1 MTLADTPTSQRKSLP
16 SFARRLAI
24 ALAATLV
31 GALAVSA
38 SWLMHRPVGYSGN
51 AHTSSLISPDFA
63 SGFDVAWEVT
73 GEDLGVGGSLYAYEE
88 VDGRL
93 VALFG
98 EKGQPSTLVGLD
110 LSGEKPSV
118 LWHREVPDVDSP
130 MFAWEDSVV
139 VAGQTIRVADGEVTA
154 TWEMPLPANATSR
167 FSDSDY
173 SRFSNSDK
181 KAFINVGGD
190 QVDPSS
196 ASFSRVTWP
205 VVVVCYPRDK
215 PYGVQDFDYL
225 CLGWN
230 KDGTE
235 AWRYKMTFS
244 RYDLQ
249 GPGGIPLPVTA
260 VNGYVPVSRNFGYE
274 DRQVGAFLHLADGVL
289 VESATYN
296 ADALVPVADGWLL
309 GGAMPDDPQQR
320 ALVTLA
326 PDGTEVSRTRLG
338 YPLMNVDPLMK
349 LSDLDFV
356 KCWDEDGN
364 VVRPTSEQVASTLTS
379 GEFPWTSVCVQS
391 DQHSKKGFSML
402 NGHRLMATNGAGGA
416 ENGTYPE
423 SLIPATDGSLIL
435 SLPPEDKDS
444 TDKNPPMN
452 LYATPSGIQ
461 LASLEDVGVRYAQPF
476 YDDLLITSPTIDS
489 PGAILRSYLGMY
501 PHSDTVIMGI
511 TPKRAS

>member
-1 MTLADTPTSQRKSLP
+1 MNLPKKLTSLREALPTILRC
-16 SFARRLAI
+16 LAI

-31 GALAVSA
+31 GALAVGA
-38 SWLMHRPVGYSGN
+38 SWLMHRPVGYSGD

-73 GEDLGVGGSLYAYEE
+73 AADLGVGGSLRAYEE
-88 VDGRL
+88 IDGLL

-118 LWHREVPDVDSP
+118 LWRREVSAVDSP

-139 VAGQTIRVADGEVTA
+139 VAGQTIRVSDGEVTA
-154 TWEMPLPANATSR
+154 TWDTPLPTDATSR
-167 FSDSDY
+167 FVQSDDE
-173 SRFSNSDK
+173 
-181 KAFINVGGD
+181 AFINVGGD
-190 QVDPSS
+190 HVDPGHTG
-196 ASFSRVTWP
+196 FSRVTWP

-235 AWRYKMTFS
+235 AWRYEVS
-244 RYDLQ
+244 LSSEDLQ
-249 GPGGIPLPVTA
+249 GPGLPLPVTA
-260 VNGYVPVSRNFGYE
+260 VDGYVPVSRSFNYE
-274 DRQVGAFLHLADGVL
+274 DRPVSAFLHLADGVL

-296 ADALVPVADGWLL
+296 ARGLHPVADGWLL
-309 GGAMPDDPQQR
+309 EGGTNDPRQR
-320 ALVTLA
+320 LLVTLA
-326 PDGTEVSRTRLG
+326 PDGTEVSRTL
-338 YPLMNVDPLMK
+338 LADPLIHV
-349 LSDLDFV
+349 SDV
-356 KCWDEDGN
+356 GSATCWDEEGR
-364 VVRPTSEQVASTLTS
+364 VARPTSEQATSTLTS
-379 GEFPWTSVCVQS
+379 GEFPWASVCVQRNQNS
-391 DQHSKKGFSML
+391 TKGFSML

-423 SLIPATDGSLIL
+423 SLIAATDGSLIL
-435 SLPPEDKDS
+435 SQPPEDKDS

-452 LYATPSGIQ
+452 LYTAPSGIQ
-461 LASLEDVGVRYAQPF
+461 LASLEDVGAHHATLF
-476 YDDLLITSPTIDS
+476 YDDLLIAYPARSDS
-489 PGAILRSYLGMY
+489 WSARLCSYLGTY
-501 PHSDTVIMGI
+501 PHPDTVLMGI

>member
-16 SFARRLAI
+16 SFVRRLAI

-73 GEDLGVGGSLYAYEE
+73 ASDLGVSGSLWNYVK
-88 VDGRL
+88 VDGFI
-93 VALFG
+93 VAVFG
-98 EKGQPSTLVGLD
+98 EKDQPSTFIGLD

-118 LWHREVPDVDSP
+118 LWRREMPTVDGP
-130 MFAWEDSVV
+130 MFVWEDSIV
-139 VAGQTIRVADGEVTA
+139 VAGQTIRVSDGEVTA
-154 TWEMPLPANATSR
+154 TWEMPLPADATTR
-167 FSDSDY
+167 FELHDT
-173 SRFSNSDK
+173 
-181 KAFINVGGD
+181 AALINVGGA
-190 QVDPSS
+190 QVNPGYTR
-196 ASFSRVTWP
+196 FLRVTWP
-205 VVVVCYPRDK
+205 VIVVCYPRDK

-235 AWRYKMTFS
+235 AWRYKVNFS
-244 RYDLQ
+244 PYNLQ
-249 GPGGIPLPVTA
+249 GPGIPLSATPVD
-260 VNGYVPVSRNFGYE
+260 GYVPVSRNYNYG
-274 DRQVGAFLHLADGVL
+274 DRKVGAFLHLADGVL

-296 ADALVPVADGWLL
+296 PDALVPVAEGWLL
-309 GGAMPDDPQQR
+309 GGAMPDNPQQR

-326 PDGTEVSRTRLG
+326 PDGTEVSRTRLA
-338 YPLMNVDPLMK
+338 DPLMK

-364 VVRPTSEQVASTLTS
+364 VVRPTSEQAATTLTS
-379 GEFPWTSVCVQS
+379 GEATWAHLCTNH
-391 DQHSKKGFSML
+391 DRDTGFSGVTNI
-402 NGHRLMATNGAGGA
+402 NGHRLKVTNEAGDSQYGS
-416 ENGTYPE
+416 YPD
-423 SLIPATDGSLIL
+423 SMIPATDGSLML
-435 SLPPEDKDS
+435 SQPPEDKDS

-501 PHSDTVIMGI
+501 PHPDTVLMGI
-511 TPKRAS
+511 TPKRAG

>member
-1 MTLADTPTSQRKSLP
+1 MNLPKKLTSWREALP
-16 SFARRLAI
+16 VLLRCLAI

-51 AHTSSLISPDFA
+51 ARVSSTLSPDFA

-73 GEDLGVGGSLYAYEE
+73 ASDLGVSGSLLTYVK
-88 VDGRL
+88 VDGFI

-118 LWHREVPDVDSP
+118 LWRREVSAVDSP
-130 MFAWEDSVV
+130 MFAWEDSIV

-154 TWEMPLPANATSR
+154 TWDTPLPADATSR
-167 FSDSDY
+167 FVQGDDE
-173 SRFSNSDK
+173 
-181 KAFINVGGD
+181 AFINVGGA
-190 QVDPSS
+190 QVNPGYTR
-196 ASFSRVTWP
+196 FSRVTWP
-205 VVVVCYPRDK
+205 VIVVCYPRDK

-235 AWRYKMTFS
+235 AWRYEVS
-244 RYDLQ
+244 LSSEDLQ
-249 GPGGIPLPVTA
+249 GPGLPLPVTA
-260 VNGYVPVSRNFGYE
+260 VDGYVPVSRNFEYE
-274 DRQVGAFLHLADGVL
+274 DRQAGAFLHLADGTL

-296 ADALVPVADGWLL
+296 ARGLHPVADGWLL
-309 GGAMPDDPQQR
+309 EGGANDPRQR
-320 ALVTLA
+320 LLVTLA
-326 PDGTEVSRTRLG
+326 PDGTEVSRTL
-338 YPLMNVDPLMK
+338 LADPLIHV
-349 LSDLDFV
+349 SDV
-356 KCWDEDGN
+356 GSATCWDEEGR
-364 VVRPTSEQVASTLTS
+364 VALPTSEQATSTLTS
-379 GEFPWTSVCVQS
+379 GEFPWASVCVQRNQNS
-391 DQHSKKGFSML
+391 TKGFSML
-402 NGHRLMATNGAGGA
+402 NGHRLMATNGAGEA

-452 LYATPSGIQ
+452 LYTAPSGIQ
-461 LASLEDVGVRYAQPF
+461 LASLEDVGLHDAVPF
-476 YDDLLITSPTIDS
+476 YDDLLIASPAHTDS
-489 PGAILRSYLGMY
+489 WSARLRSFLGFY
-501 PHSDTVIMGI
+501 PHPDTVLMGI

>member
-1 MTLADTPTSQRKSLP
+1 MNLTKKLTSLREALPTVL
-16 SFARRLAI
+16 RRLAI
-24 ALAATLV
+24 ALAVALV
-31 GALAVSA
+31 SALAVGA
-38 SWLMHRPVGYSGN
+38 SWRAHRPVGYSGD

-73 GEDLGVGGSLYAYEE
+73 AADLGVGGSLRAYEE
-88 VDGRL
+88 IDGLL

-118 LWHREVPDVDSP
+118 LWRREVSAVDSP
-130 MFAWEDSVV
+130 VFAWEDSVV
-139 VAGQTIRVADGEVTA
+139 VAGQTIRVSDGEVTA
-154 TWEMPLPANATSR
+154 TWDTPLPTDATSR
-167 FSDSDY
+167 FVQSDDE
-173 SRFSNSDK
+173 
-181 KAFINVGGD
+181 AFINVGGD
-190 QVDPSS
+190 HVDPGHTG
-196 ASFSRVTWP
+196 FSRVTWP

-260 VNGYVPVSRNFGYE
+260 VDGYVPVSRNLGYE
-274 DRQVGAFLHLADGVL
+274 ERQVGAFLHLADGVL
-289 VESATYN
+289 VESTTYN

-364 VVRPTSEQVASTLTS
+364 VVRPTSEQVASALTS
-379 GEFPWTSVCVQS
+379 GEFPWTSVCVQG
-391 DQHSKKGFSML
+391 DQHSEKGFSML

-452 LYATPSGIQ
+452 LYAAPSGIQ
-461 LASLEDVGVRYAQPF
+461 LASLENVGVRYAQPF
-476 YDDLLITSPTIDS
+476 YEDLLITSPTIDS

-501 PHSDTVIMGI
+501 PHPDTVLMGI

>member
-1 MTLADTPTSQRKSLP
+1 MNLPKKLTSWREALP
-16 SFARRLAI
+16 VLLRCLAI

-31 GALAVSA
+31 GALAVGA
-38 SWLMHRPVGYSGN
+38 SWLMHRPVGYSGD

-73 GEDLGVGGSLYAYEE
+73 ASDLGVSGSLWNYVK
-88 VDGRL
+88 VDGFI
-93 VALFG
+93 VAVFG
-98 EKGQPSTLVGLD
+98 EKDQPSTFIGLD

-118 LWHREVPDVDSP
+118 LWRREMPTVDGP
-130 MFAWEDSVV
+130 MFVWEDSIV
-139 VAGQTIRVADGEVTA
+139 VAGQTIRVSDGEVTA
-154 TWEMPLPANATSR
+154 TWEMPLPADATTR
-167 FSDSDY
+167 FELHDT
-173 SRFSNSDK
+173 
-181 KAFINVGGD
+181 AALINVGGA
-190 QVDPSS
+190 QVNPGYTR
-196 ASFSRVTWP
+196 FLRVTWP
-205 VVVVCYPRDK
+205 VIVVCYPRDK

-235 AWRYKMTFS
+235 AWRYKVNFS
-244 RYDLQ
+244 PYNLQ
-249 GPGGIPLPVTA
+249 GPGIPLSATPVD
-260 VNGYVPVSRNFGYE
+260 GYVPVSRNYNYG
-274 DRQVGAFLHLADGVL
+274 DRKVGAFLHLADGVL

-296 ADALVPVADGWLL
+296 PDALVPVADGWLL
-309 GGAMPDDPQQR
+309 GGAMPDNPQQR

-326 PDGTEVSRTRLG
+326 PDGTEVSRTRLA
-338 YPLMNVDPLMK
+338 DPLMK

-364 VVRPTSEQVASTLTS
+364 VVRPTSEQAATTLTS
-379 GEFPWTSVCVQS
+379 GEATWAHLCTNH
-391 DQHSKKGFSML
+391 DRDTGFSGVTNI
-402 NGHRLMATNGAGGA
+402 NGRRLKVTNEAGDSQYGS
-416 ENGTYPE
+416 YPD
-423 SLIPATDGSLIL
+423 SMIPATDGSLML
-435 SLPPEDKDS
+435 SQPPEDKDS

-501 PHSDTVIMGI
+501 PHPDTILMGI

>member
-1 MTLADTPTSQRKSLP
+1 MNLPKKLTSLREALPTVL
-16 SFARRLAI
+16 RRLAI

-38 SWLMHRPVGYSGN
+38 SWLMHRPVGYSGD

-73 GEDLGVGGSLYAYEE
+73 ASDLGVSGSLWNYVK
-88 VDGRL
+88 VDGFI
-93 VALFG
+93 VAVFG
-98 EKGQPSTLVGLD
+98 EKDQPSTFIGLD

-118 LWHREVPDVDSP
+118 LWRREMPTVDGP
-130 MFAWEDSVV
+130 MFVWEDSIV
-139 VAGQTIRVADGEVTA
+139 VAGQTIRVSDGEVTA
-154 TWEMPLPANATSR
+154 TWEMPLPADATSR
-167 FSDSDY
+167 FERYD
-173 SRFSNSDK
+173 N
-181 KAFINVGGD
+181 KAFINVGGN

-196 ASFSRVTWP
+196 AGFLRVTWP
-205 VVVVCYPRDK
+205 VVVVCYPRDMARA
-215 PYGVQDFDYL
+215 VQDFDYL

-235 AWRYKMTFS
+235 AWRYKVNLS
-244 RYDLQ
+244 PHDLQ
-249 GPGGIPLPVTA
+249 GPGLPLPVTA
-260 VNGYVPVSRNFGYE
+260 VEGYVPVSRNFGYA

-379 GEFPWTSVCVQS
+379 GEFPWASVCVQS
-391 DQHSKKGFSML
+391 DQHSKEGFSML

-452 LYATPSGIQ
+452 LYAAPSGIQ
-461 LASLEDVGVRYAQPF
+461 LASLENVGVRYAQPF
-476 YDDLLITSPTIDS
+476 YEDLLITSPFSDS
-489 PGAILRSYLGMY
+489 PGAILRSFLGGY
-501 PHSDTVIMGI
+501 PHPDTVLMGI
-511 TPKRAS
+511 TPKRAG